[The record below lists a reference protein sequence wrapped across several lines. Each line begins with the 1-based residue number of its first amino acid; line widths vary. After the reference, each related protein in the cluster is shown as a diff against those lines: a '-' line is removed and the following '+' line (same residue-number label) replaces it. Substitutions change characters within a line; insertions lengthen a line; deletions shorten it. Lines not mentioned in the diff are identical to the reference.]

1 MLGFGR
7 AFIFP
12 GGGGGDMANVKI
24 ERRQKN
30 IMRSQLEKVLEM
42 QKEVEREI
50 DDFHKETEVPEYQQF
65 WQELKQNNTQTMQK
79 LARFMVRKC
88 NR

>member
-1 MLGFGR
+1 MTDVR
-7 AFIFP
+7 
-12 GGGGGDMANVKI
+12 I

-30 IMRSQLEKVLEM
+30 IMRGQLEQVLEM
-42 QKEVEREI
+42 QKQVESKI
-50 DDFHKETEVPEYQQF
+50 NDFHNETVVPEYQQF
-65 WQELKQNNTQTMQK
+65 WQELKQEHTQTMQK

>member
-1 MLGFGR
+1 
-7 AFIFP
+7 
-12 GGGGGDMANVKI
+12 MADVRI

-42 QKEVEREI
+42 QKEINHQI
-50 DDFHKETEVPEYQQF
+50 DNFHSESEVPEYQQF
-65 WQELKQNNTQTMQK
+65 WDELKQNNTEIMTR
-79 LARFMVRKC
+79 LSRFMVRKC

>member
-1 MLGFGR
+1 
-7 AFIFP
+7 
-12 GGGGGDMANVKI
+12 MADIRI

-42 QKEVEREI
+42 QKAIDQTI
-50 DDFHKETEVPEYQQF
+50 DDFHKETEVAEYQQF
-65 WQELKQNNTQTMQK
+65 WQELKHNNTETMQR
-79 LARFMVRKC
+79 LSRFMVRKC

>member
-1 MLGFGR
+1 
-7 AFIFP
+7 
-12 GGGGGDMANVKI
+12 MANVKI

>member
-1 MLGFGR
+1 
-7 AFIFP
+7 
-12 GGGGGDMANVKI
+12 MANVKI

-79 LARFMVRKC
+79 LAHFMVRKC

>member
-1 MLGFGR
+1 MTDVR
-7 AFIFP
+7 
-12 GGGGGDMANVKI
+12 I

-30 IMRSQLEKVLEM
+30 IMRGQLEQVLEM
-42 QKEVEREI
+42 QKQVESKI
-50 DDFHKETEVPEYQQF
+50 NDFHNETAVPEYQQF
-65 WQELKQNNTQTMQK
+65 WQELKQEHTQTMQK

>member
-1 MLGFGR
+1 
-7 AFIFP
+7 
-12 GGGGGDMANVKI
+12 MADVRI

-42 QKEVEREI
+42 QKEMERKI

-65 WQELKQNNTQTMQK
+65 WQELKQNNTETMQR
-79 LARFMVRKC
+79 LSRFMVRKC